1 MVFERLREIICD
13 QLELSEDD
21 VTLDAVLTDVGA
33 DSLDLVDIVMSIED
47 EFGVE
52 VPDDAL
58 DRFVT
63 IGDVVDFLEDRL

>member
-52 VPDDAL
+52 VPDDGL